1 MVINFKIAI
10 YIGFLVAILF
20 SVFPAI
26 LERKNLK
33 VFIGDFM
40 LSFIG
45 ITILVFMITLLLD
58 TQRSS
63 PEFINPPKS
72 SSERLKRKEAGHT
85 IDGHFID
92 LQNVRMPS
100 NKKS

>member
-26 LERKNLK
+26 LKRKSLK
-33 VFIGDFM
+33 EFIPNFI

-45 ITILVFMITLLLD
+45 IIILVFMTSLLLD
-58 TQRSS
+58 LQMSS

-72 SSERLKRKEAGHT
+72 SPERLKRREAGHSM
-85 IDGHFID
+85 DGHFIY
-92 LQNVRMPS
+92 LNSVLMPS
-100 NKKS
+100 NKRS

>member
-1 MVINFKIAI
+1 MGVNFQIAI
-10 YIGFLVAILF
+10 YTGFLVAILF
-20 SVFPAI
+20 AVFPAI
-26 LERKNLK
+26 LKGKNLK
-33 VFIGDFM
+33 VLIGDFM

-45 ITILVFMITLLLD
+45 ITLLVFMTTLLLD
-58 TQRSS
+58 TQSSS

-72 SSERLKRKEAGHT
+72 SPDRLKREKAGHT
-85 IDGHFID
+85 MDGHFID

>member
-10 YIGFLVAILF
+10 YIGFLVAILV

-26 LERKNLK
+26 LKRKNLK

-45 ITILVFMITLLLD
+45 ITILVFMTTLLLD
-58 TQRSS
+58 TQMSS
-63 PEFINPPKS
+63 HEFINPPKS
-72 SSERLKRKEAGHT
+72 SPERFKREKAEH
-85 IDGHFID
+85 IMDRRFID

-100 NKKS
+100 NKKI

>member
-10 YIGFLVAILF
+10 YTGFLVAILF

-26 LERKNLK
+26 LKRKNLK
-33 VFIGDFM
+33 VFIGDFI

-45 ITILVFMITLLLD
+45 ITILVFMTTLLLD
-58 TQRSS
+58 TQMSS

-72 SSERLKRKEAGHT
+72 SPERFKRREAGH
-85 IDGHFID
+85 IMDGHFIH
-92 LQNVRMPS
+92 LNSVMMPS
-100 NKKS
+100 NKRS

>member
-20 SVFPAI
+20 SVFPVI
-26 LERKNLK
+26 LKRKNFK
-33 VFIGDFM
+33 VFIGDFI

-45 ITILVFMITLLLD
+45 ITILVFITSLLLD
-58 TQRSS
+58 LQMSS

-72 SSERLKRKEAGHT
+72 SSEPLKRREAGQ
-85 IDGHFID
+85 IMDGHFIH
-92 LQNVRMPS
+92 LNSVMMPS
-100 NKKS
+100 NKRS

>member
-1 MVINFKIAI
+1 MGVNLCVAI
-10 YIGFLVAILF
+10 STGFAGAILF

-26 LERKNLK
+26 LKRKNLK
-33 VFIGDFM
+33 VFMGDFI
-40 LSFIG
+40 LNFIR
-45 ITILVFMITLLLD
+45 ITILVFMTTLLLD
-58 TQRSS
+58 TQIPS

-72 SSERLKRKEAGHT
+72 SP
-85 IDGHFID
+85 DGVMREKAEHIMDVRFID